1 MFNPH
6 DLGAVA
12 ARFSAIPQIELALEI
27 LASSPLTSGMKFLQ
41 VLICGNL
48 FPEVGSVAMLLE
60 LFTNMDLTK
69 PTELVNY

>member
-6 DLGAVA
+6 DPGAVA
-12 ARFSAIPQIELALEI
+12 ARFSAIPQIDPALEI
-27 LASSPLTSGMKFLQ
+27 FAHSSLRSGMETYYLS
-41 VLICGNL
+41 ICGTIFL
-48 FPEVGSVAMLLE
+48 KVRHMAISLE